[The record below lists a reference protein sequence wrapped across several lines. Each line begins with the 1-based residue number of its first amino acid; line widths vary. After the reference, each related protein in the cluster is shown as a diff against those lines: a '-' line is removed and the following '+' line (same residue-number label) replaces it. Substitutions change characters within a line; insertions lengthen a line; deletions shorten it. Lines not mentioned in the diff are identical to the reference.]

1 MNNFMPSNLPQQ
13 FFNPSGGNSG
23 SNYSYDI
30 NLNAVNKS
38 GVNNASGSQSSNVAG
53 GRSNQNDYDTNPKNI
68 YKSNKSAHS
77 QQRADQMQKSGG
89 TGISSGGN
97 NIIMEMEAEQN
108 DDESYY
114 LSNSPARRG
123 MA

>member
-1 MNNFMPSNLPQQ
+1 MNK
-13 FFNPSGGNSG
+13 
-23 SNYSYDI
+23 
-30 NLNAVNKS
+30 NA
-38 GVNNASGSQSSNVAG
+38 GVSGSQSSNQG
-53 GRSNQNDYDTNPKNI
+53 GNRVNQNDYDNNPKNI

-77 QQRADQMQKSGG
+77 QQRADHGG
-89 TGISSGGN
+89 HKQGATGISSGGN

-123 MA
+123 VALANNKNTLNNKSSALSNNPSSFGQADRDNLTIV

>member
-1 MNNFMPSNLPQQ
+1 M
-13 FFNPSGGNSG
+13 
-23 SNYSYDI
+23 
-30 NLNAVNKS
+30 NKS

-53 GRSNQNDYDTNPKNI
+53 GRANQNDYDTNPKNI

-77 QQRADQMQKSGG
+77 QQRADQMPKTGG

-123 MA
+123 IAQANNKNTLNNKSSALSNNPSSFG